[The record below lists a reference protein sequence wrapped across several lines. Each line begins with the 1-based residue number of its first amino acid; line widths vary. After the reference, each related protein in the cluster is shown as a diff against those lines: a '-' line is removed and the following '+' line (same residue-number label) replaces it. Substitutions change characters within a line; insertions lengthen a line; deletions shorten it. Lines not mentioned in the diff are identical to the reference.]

1 MAEHQDDEQTAAEF
15 AQAPVYYLQCAE
27 EHEATAAEFI
37 AEQRP
42 WMAEGYQLLAEQYRQ
57 RAAAGAAQEQA

>member
-1 MAEHQDDEQTAAEF
+1 MEESQNDKQTAAEY
-15 AQAPVYYLQCAE
+15 AQKPAYYLKCAE
-27 EHEATAAEFI
+27 EHDATAAAFI

-57 RAAAGAAQEQA
+57 RAVSAQAD